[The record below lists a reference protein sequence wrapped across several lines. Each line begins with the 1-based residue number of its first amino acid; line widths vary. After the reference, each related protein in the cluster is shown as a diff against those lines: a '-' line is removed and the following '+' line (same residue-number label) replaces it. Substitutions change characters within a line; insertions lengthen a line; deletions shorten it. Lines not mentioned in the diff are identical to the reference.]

1 MPLAVHART
10 APPLTP
16 PALRRPAP
24 PEVSPRISDV
34 DPKTADLEDRV
45 SVRDRADL
53 LVLMRTL
60 GREDAEKVDAELAE
74 AEVELETDAV
84 VASEA
89 EVAVR
94 VDFEIEVTV
103 AEARAEA
110 PEGEAKRQDPLVL
123 DLDGDGQISLTG
135 VADGLDF
142 DLDADGRTDRAA
154 TVAGGDAFLALD
166 RDGDGRITSGAEL
179 FGDATGARDGFAD
192 LARLD
197 DNGDGVFDA
206 RDTAFDDVV
215 VFDGHRT
222 RSLAEAGVASIDLR
236 ARAAHR
242 ERADGN
248 AEVAQSTFRRT
259 DGTLGR
265 VADVLLAYRSV
276 A

>member
-10 APPLTP
+10 APPLFPP
-16 PALRRPAP
+16 PARPAP
-24 PEVSPRISDV
+24 PAPVEASPKS
-34 DPKTADLEDRV
+34 ADLEDRV

-60 GREDAEKVDAELAE
+60 GRADAEKVDAELAE
-74 AEVELETDAV
+74 SGVELQAEGTA
-84 VASEA
+84 ALTS

-135 VADGLDF
+135 VADGFDF
-142 DLDADGRTDRAA
+142 DLDADGRIDRAA

-206 RDTAFDDVV
+206 RDSAFDDAV
-215 VFDGHRT
+215 VFDGRRT

-248 AEVAQSTFRRT
+248 AEIAQSTFRRT

-265 VADVLLAYRSV
+265 VADVLLAYRAV